1 MTCHEI
7 RNPLGAVLHCA
18 DLARSSLVDMKN
30 QAPDSW
36 KQGSDLTIP
45 SQGELWDSA
54 FEAVNIIISCCGH
67 QRRIVDDILTLSKLD
82 SKLLSIVPAPVEMR
96 NLISEV
102 TRMFEVDAQKAD
114 VAFKVLTH
122 SSFDKCVETGWAI
135 IDSGRLMQVL
145 INLITNSLKFT
156 QKELTRV
163 VTLTIGAS
171 ETRPTEQE
179 LGVEYVPAGIAR
191 DRKQIHGQGKDVYL
205 SFSVTDTGCGL
216 SDEHRG
222 RIFER
227 FSQASPRTHSE
238 YGGSGLGL
246 FISREMIE
254 LQSGEI
260 GVHSQLGHG
269 ATFAFYIA
277 ARTARRPVQ
286 SSQDTSITPV
296 SRIDSHAI
304 NDDKYTILVVE
315 DNLVNQKVLR
325 MQLQR
330 LGHTVYVVSNG
341 LEALQFL
348 ETTLCWNDRDS
359 KSISD
364 PSIDLSV
371 IIMDLEMPVM

>member
-18 DLARSSLVDMKN
+18 DLARSSLIDMKD
-30 QAPDSW
+30 QCADLW
-36 KQGSDLTIP
+36 KQHNVS
-45 SQGELWDSA
+45 SQIELWDSA
-54 FEAVNIIISCCGH
+54 LEAVNIIISCCGH

-82 SKLLSIVPAPVEMR
+82 SKLLSIAPTPVEMA
-96 NLISEV
+96 NLMTEV

-114 VAFKVLTH
+114 VTFRVH
-122 SSFDKCVETGWAI
+122 QDPSFSHCVETGWAI

-156 QKELTRV
+156 QKESTRV

-171 ETRPTEQE
+171 DTRPTEQE

-191 DRKQIHGQGKDVYL
+191 DRKQLDAQGKDVYL
-205 SFSVTDTGCGL
+205 TFRVTDTGCGF
-216 SDEHRG
+216 SDAERG

-227 FSQASPRTHSE
+227 FSQASPRTHSK

-260 GVHSQLGHG
+260 GVHSQVGQG

-277 ARTARRPVQ
+277 ARTARRPIH
-286 SSQDTSITPV
+286 SSKDLSKLPL
-296 SRIDSHAI
+296 SRVDSHSSTSH
-304 NDDKYTILVVE
+304 DKYTILVVE

-348 ETTLCWNDRDS
+348 ETTLCWNDRDTRS
-359 KSISD
+359 TSN